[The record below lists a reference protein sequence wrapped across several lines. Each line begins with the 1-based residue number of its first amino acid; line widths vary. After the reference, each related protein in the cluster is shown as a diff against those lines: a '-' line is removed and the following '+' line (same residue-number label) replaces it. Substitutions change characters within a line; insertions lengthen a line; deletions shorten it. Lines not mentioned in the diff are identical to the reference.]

1 MTLPNKNLDV
11 LSSFDSKPGGEG
23 GTPGLVEGFDEVEA
37 VSVEFDEVSK
47 PGGEGGT
54 PGV

>member
-11 LSSFDSKPGGEG
+11 LSSFAVKPGGEG
-23 GTPGLVEGFDEVEA
+23 GTPGRQEDFEEIEAVGVEVE
-37 VSVEFDEVSK
+37 EVSK